1 MTLQDKRDELLEHYR
16 QSIEELKAAIE
27 DLSEAQMVEP
37 SIDGWSVKDNL
48 AHVAF
53 WHNLR
58 AEEIGRISAGHAT
71 TWRISGEEDER
82 LNAIVH
88 NARRD
93 LPLDQALWELENTRQ
108 RLLHALAYATD
119 RGLDP
124 SLYGEAGLRSNH
136 ELEHARYI
144 REWREKQ
151 GL

>member
-1 MTLQDKRDELLEHYR
+1 MTLQSNRDELLEHYR
-16 QSIEELKAAIE
+16 QSIDELKAAIA

-58 AEEIGRISAGHAT
+58 AEEIGRISAGYAT

-82 LNAIVH
+82 LNNIVH
-88 NARRD
+88 SARRD
-93 LPLDQALWELENTRQ
+93 LPLDQAMWELDNSRQ

-124 SLYGEAGLRSNH
+124 TLYGEAGLRSNH

-144 REWREKQ
+144 REWRQKQ
-151 GL
+151 GI